1 MAAATYA
8 MGYDSLRENEMA
20 FTAPHKQ
27 KAAPQVRGV
36 EKAPNTADT
45 GRANP
50 KGSVAGHPP
59 HHPPMAPKS
68 FKMPSM
74 NVPSY
79 GGRGNM

>member
-1 MAAATYA
+1 MA
-8 MGYDSLRENEMA
+8 R
-20 FTAPHKQ
+20 HQ
-27 KAAPQVRGV
+27 PQDMKRPGRPSA
-36 EKAPNTADT
+36 EKLPNTADT

-59 HHPPMAPKS
+59 HHPPVAPKS